1 MHPHENEPTQARDE
15 AVETSDHNLLSI
27 FGAFRH
33 KVNLLVYTPTRDR
46 TSKKEI
52 MWLIFEGMN
61 L

>member
-15 AVETSDHNLLSI
+15 AVETSDHKLLSI
-27 FGAFRH
+27 FGVFRQ
-33 KVNLLVYTPTRDR
+33 KVSLLVYTPNGDR
-46 TSKKEI
+46 TSKKER